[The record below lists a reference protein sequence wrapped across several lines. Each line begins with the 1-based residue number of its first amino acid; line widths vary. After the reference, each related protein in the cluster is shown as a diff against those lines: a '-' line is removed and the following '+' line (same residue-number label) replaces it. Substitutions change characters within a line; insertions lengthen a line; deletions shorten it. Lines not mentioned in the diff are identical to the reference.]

1 MNKIIITG
9 RLTHDPEVK
18 QTTNGVAVVNIT
30 VAVDRPYSKNQEK
43 VTDFITVVAWHQTA
57 DFIGKYFSKG
67 KPIAVV
73 GSLQSRKWQDRNGN
87 NNTAWEVQAESVE
100 FVIGSENNNST
111 NNKKTVFEMVE
122 PDDGKPLAQLQDAP
136 DEDLPF

>member
-57 DFIGKYFSKG
+57 EFIGKYFTKG

-100 FVIGSENNNST
+100 FVIGSENT
-111 NNKKTVFEMVE
+111 TTEKKAEE
-122 PDDGKPLAQLQDAP
+122 PGLSVDDD
-136 DEDLPF
+136 DIPF